1 MHPINDNFYDKNEP
15 DFDASL
21 SEALKKAGLD
31 FPETEE
37 ELDSILEKLRKMRT
51 PQIPHGLDDPMAILK
66 AGRLQIQSSVDESTD
81 EEVEANLA
89 RAAREGGD
97 IDNEVELQM
106 KKDRKRADDELND
119 RTTS

>member
-1 MHPINDNFYDKNEP
+1 MHPINYNFYDKNEP